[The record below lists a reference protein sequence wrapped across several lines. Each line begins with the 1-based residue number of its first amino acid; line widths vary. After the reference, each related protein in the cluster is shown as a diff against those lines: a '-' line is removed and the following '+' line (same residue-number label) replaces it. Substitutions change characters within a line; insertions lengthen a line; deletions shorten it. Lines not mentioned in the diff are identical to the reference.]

1 MVCPLHLYIY
11 LLLFTEWYVHYTF
24 IFTFSYSLNGLSI
37 TPLYL
42 PSFIHWM
49 VCPLQLYI
57 YLLFTEWYVHYTF
70 IFTFFYLL
78 NGLTITSLYLPST
91 IHWMVCPLHLYIY
104 LLLFTEW
111 FVHYTFIFTFFYWQ
125 LLTNIFYFFRAM
137 NFFHDKNEGI
147 VFLQNNK
154 LNKNMFSDNTV

>member
-11 LLLFTEWYVHYTF
+11 LLLFTEWYIHYIF
-24 IFTFSYSLNGLSI
+24 IFTFFYSLNGLSI

-70 IFTFFYLL
+70 ILISPIHWMVCPLHLYIYFLLFTKWYVHYIFIFTFFYSL
-78 NGLTITSLYLPST
+78 NGMTITPLYLPSS

-104 LLLFTEW
+104 LLLFSS
-111 FVHYTFIFTFFYWQ
+111 HGPTFGPGE
-125 LLTNIFYFFRAM
+125 LKM
-137 NFFHDKNEGI
+137 
-147 VFLQNNK
+147 
-154 LNKNMFSDNTV
+154 